1 MLFALALTFA
11 SIAFAQH
18 WHHGRPHLNQHA
30 HRALM
35 SNATEDSFPTP
46 NTSCDYWLEN
56 INHQG
61 LSPFHG
67 NPSSY
72 QVFRN
77 VKDYGAV
84 GDGVSDDTLAI
95 NSAISSG
102 DRCSPFNCESST
114 TTPAVVYFPAGTYLV
129 SSSIIVFYETQL
141 IGNPN
146 CLPILK
152 PSLDFKSPPGRIGI
166 IDGDS
171 YDPSGLLGFSST
183 NTFYRQ
189 VRNFI
194 IDMTSF
200 PASRSIRGIHWP
212 TGQATSLQN
221 IVFQMS
227 DAPGTQHEGIFM
239 EEGSGGFMADLVFEG
254 GLNGANWGNQQFTMR
269 NLTFSNA
276 VTAINQIWDWG
287 WTYKSVAI
295 NNCSTGLNMSS
306 ADPAT
311 GQLTVGSVTLIDSSI
326 ENTPIGVATAR
337 NVNSLPPTAGSLII
351 ENVDFNNVASPVS
364 GVSTPSINEISSRFG
379 AGRAYTPDGHTIDGA
394 LEHLIRPTSLLQS
407 DGRFYERSKPQY
419 STEPLEMF
427 YSVRSGGARGDGVT
441 DDTAALQR
449 VINLAA
455 SLHKIV
461 FFDFGIYRV
470 TRTLYVPPG
479 SRIVG
484 ESYPVILS
492 SGRFFANM
500 NRPQPVIRIGIP
512 GDKGSVEWSDMIV
525 STQGSQAGAILIE
538 INIESPPDSP
548 TGLWDVHTR
557 IGGFTGSHLQQ
568 VDCPK
573 TPNVATPPAAVN
585 RRCIA
590 AFMAMHIT
598 KPAAGIYLEN
608 VWLWT
613 ADHDL
618 DDPSGQNTQI
628 TIYTGRGLLIESQNG
643 PVWL

>member
-1 MLFALALTFA
+1 MLLL
-11 SIAFAQH
+11 
-18 WHHGRPHLNQHA
+18 
-30 HRALM
+30 
-35 SNATEDSFPTP
+35 
-46 NTSCDYWLEN
+46 
-56 INHQG
+56 
-61 LSPFHG
+61 
-67 NPSSY
+67 
-72 QVFRN
+72 
-77 VKDYGAV
+77 

-114 TTPAVVYFPAGTYLV
+114 TSPAVIYFPAGTYLV

-171 YDPSGLLGFSST
+171 YDPSGLLGFTST
-183 NTFYRQ
+183 NAFYRQ
-189 VRNFI
+189 ARNFI

-239 EEGSGGFMADLVFEG
+239 EEGKALPSVSAWYPHVANRIAGSGGFMADLVFEG

-295 NNCSTGLNMSS
+295 INCSTGLNMSS

-311 GQLTVGSVTLIDSSI
+311 GQLTVGSVTMIDSSI
-326 ENTPIGVATAR
+326 ENTPVGIATAR
-337 NVNSLPPTAGSLII
+337 NINSLPPAAGSLII

-364 GVSTPSINEISSRFG
+364 GVSTPSINEISSGFG

-427 YSVRSGGARGDGVT
+427 YSVRSGGARGDGVA

-455 SLHKIV
+455 SLRKIV

-500 NRPQPVIRIGIP
+500 NRPQPVVRIGIP
-512 GDKGSVEWSDMIV
+512 GDEGSVEWSDMIV

-538 INIESPPDSP
+538 INIESPPESP

-557 IGGFTGSHLQQ
+557 IGERGLPTLPFLPGLISGRRLHRLPPPGS
-568 VDCPK
+568 
-573 TPNVATPPAAVN
+573 
-585 RRCIA
+585 R
-590 AFMAMHIT
+590 M
-598 KPAAGIYLEN
+598 
-608 VWLWT
+608 
-613 ADHDL
+613 
-618 DDPSGQNTQI
+618 SQNTQRRHA
-628 TIYTGRGLLIESQNG
+628 TSRREQTLHSRFHGHAHHQTSRRHLSRKRMALDRR
-643 PVWL
+643 P